1 MSESASTTN
10 ELNTNENKEIPAND
24 SKSEAFAEGTSS
36 ERESSE
42 PLKVNDATLLGEV
55 SPAALSL
62 ALKLGFG
69 KGRLD
74 KRWPAKVMT
83 YSQLITGLSKH
94 VEGPKDGAAYM
105 QGTAIGN
112 ERKVPAIDALY
123 VMGLDIDSGIHPKQA
138 TAKLQEHGLT
148 AIVHTTHS
156 HLKRDTFLV
165 ESAFNQ
171 WCKRVR
177 IESEATLEN
186 VKRYL
191 SEERKWES
199 WIIDT
204 VEIGDVGQMVEG
216 KGWWLSHDPM
226 PKFRVVFPLNE
237 PFVIAKQ
244 HCSQLEAIK
253 LWKAK
258 LVGLAK
264 VLGLPIDEACLDPSR
279 LFYMP
284 RHDKGRPF
292 EVWITGGDA
301 LDFDAIPEG
310 KLPGRGN
317 QSAGGDDSVWSRA
330 GDDLAATNGNT
341 FVVNGFSLKRWAR
354 EVAADFDIASLFRE
368 CAPDKI
374 REDQSADKLT
384 VKCPFDS
391 GHGNPED
398 EEDTGTYVQSA
409 APHLGVGSFLFS
421 CSHNSC
427 KGRDRLSFVAEAVT
441 QNWFTVDDLKD
452 SKYRLSGGQD
462 QSEDD
467 FDGGRTFGKVDEVVA
482 AMNKVAAAVQIG
494 GDTVYLVC
502 QDNGEETNFK
512 KKSAAADWFANWRY
526 VYTDDNNKEHNEPA
540 FNVWLKSDNRRQ
552 YNKIVFR
559 PDGVRNPK
567 HYNTWTGFG
576 VEPKEGV
583 WTLTKR
589 HLFEVWCSCDP
600 ELFEYTLAWFAQT
613 FQQPEVKPGVAL
625 FVVGPKGTGKSIMK
639 RSLYRIYDTHM
650 TTLSAAGALTSE
662 FNDHM
667 EGKLFVIGEE
677 VVWPGNRAAIG
688 PLKAA
693 ITETKVRVN
702 KKFIPAYELDNFAR
716 FILFSNEDRAIPA
729 EGNDERRFFALKAGS
744 EHIQDATYFAALVN
758 EMDHGGAEAMLHDL
772 LHFDFRR
779 VELRNP
785 PKTEALAAQIEANL
799 EGPAKWWLSVLTD
812 GAFVDDEGN
821 LSVETDKWEE
831 GKVQV
836 PRPVVFDAYN
846 AAVRTFGM
854 VQADSASIGKFLQK
868 VCPAVTT
875 KKNNTDRW
883 YVFPPLAECRE
894 AFEKVAG
901 VRFGQA
907 AQSARSDESK
917 ATRKFRVVPPG
928 APGPIQAL
936 ALARIEEAG
945 EEMCNHALD
954 REIALVIASMDAFW
968 QTAF

>member
-1 MSESASTTN
+1 
-10 ELNTNENKEIPAND
+10 
-24 SKSEAFAEGTSS
+24 
-36 ERESSE
+36 
-42 PLKVNDATLLGEV
+42 
-55 SPAALSL
+55 
-62 ALKLGFG
+62 
-69 KGRLD
+69 
-74 KRWPAKVMT
+74 
-83 YSQLITGLSKH
+83 
-94 VEGPKDGAAYM
+94 
-105 QGTAIGN
+105 
-112 ERKVPAIDALY
+112 
-123 VMGLDIDSGIHPKQA
+123 
-138 TAKLQEHGLT
+138 
-148 AIVHTTHS
+148 
-156 HLKRDTFLV
+156 
-165 ESAFNQ
+165 
-171 WCKRVR
+171 
-177 IESEATLEN
+177 
-186 VKRYL
+186 
-191 SEERKWES
+191 
-199 WIIDT
+199 
-204 VEIGDVGQMVEG
+204 
-216 KGWWLSHDPM
+216 
-226 PKFRVVFPLNE
+226 
-237 PFVIAKQ
+237 
-244 HCSQLEAIK
+244 
-253 LWKAK
+253 
-258 LVGLAK
+258 
-264 VLGLPIDEACLDPSR
+264 
-279 LFYMP
+279 
-284 RHDKGRPF
+284 
-292 EVWITGGDA
+292 
-301 LDFDAIPEG
+301 
-310 KLPGRGN
+310 
-317 QSAGGDDSVWSRA
+317 
-330 GDDLAATNGNT
+330 
-341 FVVNGFSLKRWAR
+341 
-354 EVAADFDIASLFRE
+354 
-368 CAPDKI
+368 
-374 REDQSADKLT
+374 
-384 VKCPFDS
+384 
-391 GHGNPED
+391 
-398 EEDTGTYVQSA
+398 
-409 APHLGVGSFLFS
+409 
-421 CSHNSC
+421 
-427 KGRDRLSFVAEAVT
+427 
-441 QNWFTVDDLKD
+441 
-452 SKYRLSGGQD
+452 
-462 QSEDD
+462 
-467 FDGGRTFGKVDEVVA
+467 
-482 AMNKVAAAVQIG
+482 
-494 GDTVYLVC
+494 
-502 QDNGEETNFK
+502 
-512 KKSAAADWFANWRY
+512 
-526 VYTDDNNKEHNEPA
+526 
-540 FNVWLKSDNRRQ
+540 VWLKSDNRRQ

-567 HYNTWTGFG
+567 HYNTWTGFS

-589 HLFEVWCSCDP
+589 HLFEVWCGCDP

-625 FVVGPKGTGKSIMK
+625 FVVGRKGTGKSIMK

-758 EMDHGGAEAMLHDL
+758 EMDHGGSEAMLHDL

-812 GAFVDDEGN
+812 GAFIDDEGN

-883 YVFPPLAECRE
+883 YVFPPLAECRK

-901 VRFGQA
+901 VRLGQA
-907 AQSARSDESK
+907 AQSARSDENK

-945 EEMCNHALD
+945 EEMCNRALD

-968 QTAF
+968 QTVF

>member
-1 MSESASTTN
+1 MSSSEF
-10 ELNTNENKEIPAND
+10 NENVLNACENQEILAND
-24 SKSEAFAEGTSS
+24 AAREC
-36 ERESSE
+36 ESSE
-42 PLKVNDATLLGEV
+42 PVKVNDATFIGEV
-55 SPAALSL
+55 SPVAMALE
-62 ALKLGFG
+62 LKLGFV
-69 KGRLD
+69 KSELD
-74 KRWPAKVMT
+74 KRCPAQTMT
-83 YSQLITGLSKH
+83 YGQLITGLSKH
-94 VEGPKDGAAYM
+94 AVGPKEGRGFL
-105 QGTAIGN
+105 QGTAIDN
-112 ERKVPAIDALY
+112 QRKVTAIDVLY
-123 VMGLDIDSGIHPKQA
+123 GIGLDIDSGIRPA
-138 TAKLQEHGLT
+138 TAIDKILALGLT
-148 AIVHTTHS
+148 AIIYTTHS
-156 HLKRDTFLV
+156 HMKGDTFLL
-165 ESAFNQ
+165 ESSFND

-177 IESEATLEN
+177 IDKEVTLEN

-191 SEERKWES
+191 SEARKWES

-204 VEIGDVGQMVEG
+204 VEIGEVAQVAKG
-216 KGWWLSHDPM
+216 KGYWLYHDPM
-226 PKFRVVFPLNE
+226 PKFRIVFPLNE
-237 PFVIAKQ
+237 PFAIAKQ
-244 HCSQLEAIK
+244 NCSQLEAIN
-253 LWKAK
+253 LWKRK
-258 LVGLAK
+258 LQGLAK

-279 LFYMP
+279 LFFMP
-284 RHDKGRPF
+284 RHGKDKPF
-292 EVWITGGDA
+292 NVWVTGGDA
-301 LDFDAIPEG
+301 LDFDAIPEAAIR
-310 KLPGRGN
+310 GREN
-317 QSAGGDDSVWSRA
+317 QDSASGDVWSRA
-330 GDDLAATNGNT
+330 ADDLAAKDGNA

-374 REDQSADKLT
+374 RVDQSADKLT
-384 VKCPFDS
+384 VDCPFDS
-391 GHGNPED
+391 GHGNAGD
-398 EEDTGTYVQSA
+398 EEDPGTYVQSA
-409 APHLGVGSFLFS
+409 GVDSSTFIFH
-421 CSHNSC
+421 CRHNSC
-427 KGRDRLSFVAEAVT
+427 QGRDRLEFVAEAVT
-441 QNWFTVDDLKD
+441 QNWFTTDDLKD

-467 FDGGRTFGKVDEVVA
+467 FDGGRTFGTVNEVVA
-482 AMNKVAAAVQIG
+482 TMNKVAAAVQIG

-540 FNVWLKSDNRRQ
+540 FNVWLKSDKRRQ

-559 PDGVRNPK
+559 PDGTRNPK

-576 VEPKEGV
+576 VEPREGV

-589 HLFEVWCSCDP
+589 HLFEVWCGCDP
-600 ELFEYTLAWFAQT
+600 DSFEYTLAWFAQT

-639 RSLYRIYDTHM
+639 RSLYKIYDSHM

-744 EHIQDATYFAALVN
+744 EHIQDATYFAALVS

-812 GAFVDDEGN
+812 GAFIDDAGN
-821 LSVETDKWEE
+821 LSVETDKWESE
-831 GKVQV
+831 TIKI
-836 PRPVVFDAYN
+836 PRERVFEAYN

-854 VQADSASIGKFLQK
+854 VQADSRSIGKFLTK
-868 VCPAVTT
+868 VCPDVTT
-875 KKNNTDRW
+875 KKSGADRW

-894 AFEKVAG
+894 AFEKEAG
-901 VRFGQA
+901 VRFGP
-907 AQSARSDESK
+907 SD
-917 ATRKFRVVPPG
+917 ATVSDNG
-928 APGPIQAL
+928 
-936 ALARIEEAG
+936 EMTEAT
-945 EEMCNHALD
+945 D
-954 REIALVIASMDAFW
+954 DAFYQVGNAMILDADITMVMSGSELAMEAVRW
-968 QTAF
+968 FRAL